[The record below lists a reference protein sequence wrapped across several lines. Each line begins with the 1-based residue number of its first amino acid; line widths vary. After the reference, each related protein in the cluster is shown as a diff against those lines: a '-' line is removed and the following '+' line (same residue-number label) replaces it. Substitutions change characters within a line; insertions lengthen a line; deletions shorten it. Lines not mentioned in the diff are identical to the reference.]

1 MPLFYNAAEV
11 LVYPSFYEGFGLPP
25 LEAMAC
31 GTPVIASNV
40 TSLPEVCYESA
51 LLINPYDIDML
62 SYDIQRVLNNSLLKL
77 TMVKKSLTRSSEF
90 SWNKT
95 ALGTINAY
103 RSIIYNNITHD
114 KI

>member
-1 MPLFYNAAEV
+1 MPLFYNATEV

-25 LEAMAC
+25 VEAMAC

-51 LLINPYDIDML
+51 LLIDPNDIDLL
-62 SYDIQRVLNNSLLKL
+62 SYDIERVLSSSLLKL
-77 TMVKKSLTRSSEF
+77 TMVKKSLTRSSDF

-95 ALGTINAY
+95 ALNTICAY
-103 RSIIYNNITHD
+103 KSIIENQTK
-114 KI
+114 KID